1 MREIKF
7 KGLSNFGHCHIGNL
21 SILKEEF
28 WTSNGSIEAGTYIS
42 NAKGAPFAYKVRPET
57 VGQFTGLLDK
67 NGKEIYEG
75 DVVKIDGSVEDISFV
90 VSFREGGFCL
100 GIQGEDAFNKHSTFR
115 DGMRQ
120 AHRACRE
127 FITEVVGNIHDKEAL

>member
-7 KGLSNFGHCHIGNL
+7 RGISNFGHCHIGNL
-21 SILKEEF
+21 SILKEDF
-28 WTSNGSIEAGTYIS
+28 WTSNGSIEAGSYIS

-75 DVVKIDGSVEDISFV
+75 DILCHDKSDRDVATVHFYDGCFMCGQVRINLYHPSV
-90 VSFREGGFCL
+90 
-100 GIQGEDAFNKHSTFR
+100 
-115 DGMRQ
+115 MR
-120 AHRACRE
+120 
-127 FITEVVGNIHDKEAL
+127 IVDNIHEEVRND